1 LREFHPQAGFESEAG
16 DGAGAVS
23 RGVKVALSPFCD
35 QGEQGGFAFSGV
47 GNLFGGAEGGGR
59 VACSE
64 GMEGFADLG
73 QALEFVGGGGE

>member
-1 LREFHPQAGFESEAG
+1 LSEFHAQTTFESEAG
-16 DGAGAVS
+16 DGAGAIS

-59 VACSE
+59 VTRSKSV
-64 GMEGFADLG
+64 EGFADLG